1 MLHHALRL
9 SPGNSSLPGDTFD
22 FSSCWTQTA
31 KTEQG
36 WGRGRRA
43 GWSTGPRLL
52 ELPTNERTARNAGLG
67 RLGGRRELRSCCH
80 RTFVLT
86 PRGLERGLRAPAE
99 SAPRRAAD
107 AQCRSVLGKV
117 ANRVFTFCA
126 CPSPAQFQPAPAL
139 D

>member
-1 MLHHALRL
+1 MLHHALPL
-9 SPGNSSLPGDTFD
+9 SPGDSSLPGDTFD

-36 WGRGRRA
+36 GGRGRRA

-67 RLGGRRELRSCCH
+67 RLGGRRALRSCCLG
-80 RTFVLT
+80 TFVLT
-86 PRGLERGLRAPAE
+86 LRGLERGMSAHAGLRMPCV
-99 SAPRRAAD
+99 S
-107 AQCRSVLGKV
+107 QCSGKWH
-117 ANRVFTFCA
+117 NRVFTFSA